1 VYNLL
6 FPESYTK
13 KEIDFL
19 KKHPELIERYKKVL
33 KLLELDINYP
43 SLRLHKLSGNLKDC
57 YSVSINLTYRIIFK
71 LIDRNILLV
80 DINHHDCVYL

>member
-19 KKHPELIERYKKVL
+19 KKHPELIERHKKVL

-43 SLRLHKLSGNLKDC
+43 SLRLHKLSGNLKDY

-80 DINHHDCVYL
+80 DVNTHDSIYL